1 MSHSTNYN
9 SPAKTPMQYAQ
20 ETFDLVKSH
29 VQQLGGWRNVLTY
42 YPEFQEALEKAPRS
56 VKCPFTGSGKTKF
69 RFKDRTLESVH
80 AIHEDY
86 PHNTFID
93 GIDLIA
99 ELKSISKTQAA
110 KNILEM
116 LGVSKDRK
124 LTEADRVNIVLYDKK
139 AQSFSDIGEEERL
152 SRINKLEA
160 VYKYTKFVTPNSLVA
175 RYLSGRGIKRMLT
188 KIPASL
194 GFNAKMRY
202 WPGSNKPAS
211 FHPTMVAIFNDKFG
225 RNCTIHKTHLTD
237 DGLKK
242 ADVEN
247 PKLMM
252 KPVYQMNG
260 GSMQL
265 FKPTYCDETKSW
277 FLGVSEGIEN
287 ALSVTEATS
296 IPCWASSSSTF
307 MEMLEIPEYLMP
319 PSDCQFIE
327 LSIWAD
333 KDRVNPNTGIS
344 AGESAARVLKSR
356 MEPLLAERYP
366 EATVRVEIHLPEL
379 DIPDGAKGVDWND
392 VLMLK
397 GHEAFPG
404 KLEERFFDLI
414 K

>member
-9 SPAKTPMQYAQ
+9 SPSKSPMQHAQ
-20 ETFDLVKSH
+20 ETFELVKSH
-29 VQQLGGWRNVLTY
+29 VYQVGGWRNVLSY

-86 PHNTFID
+86 PNNAFID

-99 ELKSISKTQAA
+99 ELKNYSKTQAA
-110 KNILEM
+110 KDILEM
-116 LGVSKDRK
+116 LGVSKTRT
-124 LTEADRVNIVLYDKK
+124 LNEADRVNIVLYEKK
-139 AQSFSDIGEEERL
+139 AASYSDIGEEERL
-152 SRINKLEA
+152 NRIQKLEA
-160 VYKYTKFVTPNSLVA
+160 VYKYTKFVTPDSLVA
-175 RYLSGRGIKRMLT
+175 RYLSGRGIKRLLT
-188 KIPASL
+188 KLPASL
-194 GFNAKMRY
+194 GVNAKMRY
-202 WPGSNKPAS
+202 WPGANQPAS
-211 FHPTMVAIFNDKFG
+211 FHPTMVAIFNDKLG

-252 KPVYQMNG
+252 KPVYHMNG

-265 FKPTYCDETKSW
+265 FKPTYELESKSW

-287 ALSVTEATS
+287 SLSVTEATS

-307 MEMLEIPEYLMP
+307 MEMLEIPDHFMP
-319 PSDCQFIE
+319 PSDCQLIE

-333 KDRVNPNTGIS
+333 KDRINPITGKA
-344 AGESAARVLKSR
+344 AGEAAAQVLKSR
-356 MEPLLAERYP
+356 MEPLFAERYP
-366 EATVRVEIHLPEL
+366 DAKVTVHVFLPEL

-392 VLMLK
+392 VLTLK
-397 GHEAFPG
+397 GPEAFPA
-404 KLEERFFDLI
+404 KLDDSFFDLI
-414 K
+414 